1 MESTALPKRASPAKL
16 LIPLLIGAAVALGLG
31 IYGNEHDPTGRSIF
45 SLVFTKT
52 INMKAWFATAAGVVA
67 LLQVASGLSIYRV
80 VRFPRTTP
88 RWLPVAHRISGT
100 VVFLLVVP
108 VAYHCLWALGF
119 QDYTTRVLITRSGAL
134 DRRLLLLRSLCCES
148 RGRRVEEPAAVGAP
162 RCRGPAFQRFRGRLV
177 HGRVLVLQPVWL
189 PVVLS
194 QSAACTKR
202 WPVAVAISKAAR
214 RSRGIAVAVC
224 RLAVPS

>member
-31 IYGNEHDPTGRSIF
+31 IYGKEHEPTGRSIF

-52 INMKAWFATAAGVVA
+52 INMKAWFATADG
-67 LLQVASGLSIYRV
+67 
-80 VRFPRTTP
+80 
-88 RWLPVAHRISGT
+88 
-100 VVFLLVVP
+100 
-108 VAYHCLWALGF
+108 
-119 QDYTTRVLITRSGAL
+119 
-134 DRRLLLLRSLCCES
+134 
-148 RGRRVEEPAAVGAP
+148 AVGAYSLGRLLEMP
-162 RCRGPAFQRFRGRLV
+162 SAESVPLCRGPAFQRFRGRLV

-224 RLAVPS
+224 R

>member
-119 QDYTTRVLITRSGAL
+119 QDYST
-134 DRRLLLLRSLCCES
+134 
-148 RGRRVEEPAAVGAP
+148 
-162 RCRGPAFQRFRGRLV
+162 
-177 HGRVLVLQPVWL
+177 RVLVLQPVWL